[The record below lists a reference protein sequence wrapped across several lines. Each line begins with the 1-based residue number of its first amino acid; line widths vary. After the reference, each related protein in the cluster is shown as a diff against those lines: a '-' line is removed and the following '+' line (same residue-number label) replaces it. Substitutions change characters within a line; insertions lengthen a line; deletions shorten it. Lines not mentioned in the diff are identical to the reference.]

1 MIKANMPK
9 DKKNYLLDGILK
21 LFEGE
26 NRGLVADLGC
36 GDGDYSVA
44 LTEMGFKVTACD
56 LDVQRFK
63 HRDKIDFKIC
73 DVTRPLPFG
82 DACVDFVVLAEVIE
96 HLRNPYQVMR
106 ELNRIL
112 RPGGKL
118 VLSTPNILNLKSR
131 IRFLFEG
138 CWEFFREPT
147 LENST
152 NPNGVIFNLH
162 LIPWRYH
169 ELEYLLVDSHF
180 DIQTVAT
187 SIDDSRGLSFL
198 KPLIRFHLK
207 SKEASSRKKRGL
219 DYSRMNKVMLSD
231 EILYGRHLI
240 VKAVKI

>member
-1 MIKANMPK
+1 MGKR
-9 DKKNYLLDGILK
+9 NYLLDGILA
-21 LFEGE
+21 LFMDE
-26 NRGLVADLGC
+26 NRGIVADLGC

-44 LTEMGFKVTACD
+44 LTKMGFKVTACD
-56 LDVQRFK
+56 LDVKRFR
-63 HRDKIDFKIC
+63 HRGEIDFKIC
-73 DVTRPLPFG
+73 DVTKKLPFD
-82 DACVDFVVLAEVIE
+82 DASLDYVVLAEVIE
-96 HLRNPYQVMR
+96 HLRNPYQVMQEISR
-106 ELNRIL
+106 VL

-118 VLSTPNILNLKSR
+118 ILSTPNILNLKSR

-169 ELEYLLVDSHF
+169 ELEYLLVDSRF
-180 DIQTVAT
+180 EVQTVAT
-187 SIDDSRGLSFL
+187 SVYDSKGLSFL
-198 KPLIRFHLK
+198 KPLIRFQLRT
-207 SKEASSRKKRGL
+207 KEKSSRKKGGL

-240 VKAVKI
+240 VKAVKK

>member
-1 MIKANMPK
+1 MSN
-9 DKKNYLLDGILK
+9 KKQNYLLDGILK
-21 LFEGE
+21 VFEDE
-26 NRGLVADLGC
+26 NRGAVADLGC

-44 LTEMGFKVTACD
+44 LTKMGFKVTACD

-63 HRDKIDFKIC
+63 QKDKIDFKVC
-73 DVTRPLPFG
+73 DVTKKLPFE
-82 DACVDFVVLAEVIE
+82 DASLDYIVLAEVIE
-96 HLRNPYQVMR
+96 HLRNPYQVMQ
-106 ELNRIL
+106 ELNRVL

-118 VLSTPNILNLKSR
+118 VLSTPNILNLRSR

-152 NPNGVIFNLH
+152 NPNAVIFNLH

-169 ELEYLLVDSHF
+169 ELEYLLFDSGF
-180 DIQTVAT
+180 RVQTVAT
-187 SIDDSRGLSFL
+187 SVYDSRGLSFL
-198 KPLIRFHLK
+198 KPLIQFQLR
-207 SKEASSRKKRGL
+207 SKEESSRKKGGL

-240 VKAVKI
+240 VKAVKK